1 MGIFFLA
8 ATAYS
13 VCVESKTRVLL
24 SCSLGALVLL
34 AAVAGLAALAIFQR
48 VRTGEQELRAGLLDR
63 TNRLER
69 IRAGVYSSGLLA
81 ESYFHA
87 PDPATLDRLNALKE
101 DTTRAAA
108 DYGDPNLRGEL
119 ITWWRLVDLMTD
131 LSTARR
137 KQALDAY
144 FRAQLDARRTTVLR
158 IASETSAALKRE
170 SERGEADV
178 AALYRR
184 SRAML
189 AAAVV
194 LIVALG
200 LIASVVTARR
210 LGRLENDAR
219 TLSAQLLRAQEQER
233 RAIARELH
241 DDVGQML
248 SGLLLE
254 AGNTGRV
261 TELAG
266 RAIDSVRRLALALRP
281 SMLDDLGLVAA
292 LEWQAREVGNRSGL
306 HVEVDAL
313 ETAGELPE
321 AQRICIFRVAQEALR
336 NCSRHAKA
344 THVRV
349 ALDRAATR
357 VMLKVEDDGK
367 GFQPAR
373 SKGLGLLGMEE
384 RVAQLGG
391 RLRIDSQPGRGT
403 TVTADLPV

>member
-1 MGIFFLA
+1 VGIFFRQ

-24 SCSLGALVLL
+24 SWSLGALVLL
-34 AAVAGLAALAIFQR
+34 AAVAGIAALAIFQR
-48 VRTGEQELRAGLLDR
+48 VRTGEQQLRAGLLDR
-63 TNRLER
+63 TNRLEC

-87 PDPATLDRLNALKE
+87 PDPPTLDRLNGLR
-101 DTTRAAA
+101 DNTTRAAA

-131 LSTARR
+131 LSTSRR

-184 SRAML
+184 SRAIL
-189 AAAVV
+189 AGAVV
-194 LIVALG
+194 LIVFLG
-200 LIASVVTARR
+200 LIASIVTARR
-210 LGRLENDAR
+210 LCRLENDAR

-344 THVRV
+344 TRVRV
-349 ALDRAATR
+349 ALDRVATR
-357 VMLKVEDDGK
+357 VMLKVEDDGE

>member
-1 MGIFFLA
+1 VFL
-8 ATAYS
+8 
-13 VCVESKTRVLL
+13 
-24 SCSLGALVLL
+24 
-34 AAVAGLAALAIFQR
+34 
-48 VRTGEQELRAGLLDR
+48 
-63 TNRLER
+63 
-69 IRAGVYSSGLLA
+69 GLLA
-81 ESYFHA
+81 S
-87 PDPATLDRLNALKE
+87 
-101 DTTRAAA
+101 
-108 DYGDPNLRGEL
+108 
-119 ITWWRLVDLMTD
+119 
-131 LSTARR
+131 
-137 KQALDAY
+137 
-144 FRAQLDARRTTVLR
+144 VL
-158 IASETSAALKRE
+158 
-170 SERGEADV
+170 
-178 AALYRR
+178 
-184 SRAML
+184 
-189 AAAVV
+189 
-194 LIVALG
+194 
-200 LIASVVTARR
+200 TARR

-266 RAIDSVRRLALALRP
+266 RAIDSVRRLALVLRP

-306 HVEVDAL
+306 QVEVDAL

-344 THVRV
+344 TRVRV
-349 ALDRAATR
+349 ALDRAASR
-357 VMLKVEDDGK
+357 VLLKVEDDGK

-391 RLRIDSQPGRGT
+391 RLRIESQPGRGT

>member
-1 MGIFFLA
+1 M
-8 ATAYS
+8 
-13 VCVESKTRVLL
+13 
-24 SCSLGALVLL
+24 GALVLL
-34 AAVAGLAALAIFQR
+34 AAIAGLAALAIFQR
-48 VRTGEQELRAGLLDR
+48 VRTGEQQLRAGLLDR

-69 IRAGVYSSGLLA
+69 IRAGVYGSGLLA

-87 PDPATLDRLNALKE
+87 PDPATLDRLNALKA

-119 ITWWRLVDLMTD
+119 ITWWRLVDLMAD
-131 LSTARR
+131 LSANRNKRT
-137 KQALDAY
+137 LDAY

-158 IASETSAALKRE
+158 IAAETSSALHRE

-184 SRAML
+184 SRSIL
-189 AAAVV
+189 AGDVV
-194 LIVALG
+194 LIVILG
-200 LIASVVTARR
+200 LLASVATARR
-210 LGRLENDAR
+210 LVRLENDAR

-306 HVEVDAL
+306 QVEVHAL
-313 ETAGELPE
+313 EAAGELPE
-321 AQRICIFRVAQEALR
+321 PQRICIFRVAQEALR

-349 ALDRAATR
+349 ALDRAATH
-357 VMLKVEDDGK
+357 VLLKVEDDGN

>member
-1 MGIFFLA
+1 M
-8 ATAYS
+8 
-13 VCVESKTRVLL
+13 
-24 SCSLGALVLL
+24 GALVLL

-48 VRTGEQELRAGLLDR
+48 VRTGEQQLRAGLLDR

-69 IRAGVYSSGLLA
+69 IRAGVYGSGLLA
-81 ESYFHA
+81 ETYFHA
-87 PDPATLDRLNALKE
+87 PDPATLDRLNALKA

-131 LSTARR
+131 LSANRNKRT
-137 KQALDAY
+137 LDAY

-158 IASETSAALKRE
+158 IATETSSALHRE

-184 SRAML
+184 SRTIL
-189 AAAVV
+189 AGAIV
-194 LIVALG
+194 LIVILG
-200 LIASVVTARR
+200 LLASVATARR
-210 LGRLENDAR
+210 LVRLENDAR

-306 HVEVDAL
+306 HVEVAAL

-349 ALDRAATR
+349 ALDRAATH
-357 VMLKVEDDGK
+357 VLLKVEDDGN

>member
-1 MGIFFLA
+1 M
-8 ATAYS
+8 
-13 VCVESKTRVLL
+13 
-24 SCSLGALVLL
+24 VLL
-34 AAVAGLAALAIFQR
+34 AAVAGLAALAIFHR
-48 VRTGEQELRAGLLDR
+48 IRTGEQQLRAGLLDR

-87 PDPATLDRLNALKE
+87 PDPATLDRLNDLKD

-131 LSTARR
+131 LSSDR
-137 KQALDAY
+137 KKHTLDTY
-144 FRAQLDARRTTVLR
+144 FRGQLDARRTTVLR
-158 IASETSAALKRE
+158 IAAETSSALRRE

-184 SRAML
+184 SRTIL
-189 AAAVV
+189 AGAVL
-194 LIVALG
+194 LIVVLG
-200 LIASVVTARR
+200 LIASVATARR
-210 LGRLENDAR
+210 LGHLENNAR

-254 AGNTGRV
+254 AANTARV

-344 THVRV
+344 TRVRV
-349 ALDRAATR
+349 ALDRAASR
-357 VMLKVEDDGK
+357 VMLRVEDDGK